1 MYIDLKL
8 KLVNEAS
15 RMIEARGPFAVA
27 LPVTLD
33 AYFEVD
39 QNGEKISKIIA
50 NKIMVGGAGNLVL
63 ESPYTLN
70 NEPVVSYVRG
80 AIVGQIIEGIFQRV
94 LTTHALGTTTAT
106 VLTWMSG
113 E

>member
-1 MYIDLKL
+1 MFIDLKL

-15 RMIEARGPFAVA
+15 RMIDARGPFAIA

-33 AYFEVD
+33 TYFIVA
-39 QNGEKISKIIA
+39 QNGETLSKVIA
-50 NKIMVGGAGNLVL
+50 NKIMVGGAGNLAL

-70 NEPVVSYVRG
+70 NVPVISFIRG
-80 AIVGQIIEGIFQRV
+80 AVAGQIIEGIFQRV
-94 LTTHALGTTTAT
+94 LSVSALGNTTAT
-106 VLTWMSG
+106 NLTWMSG

>member
-15 RMIEARGPFAVA
+15 RMIEARGPSAVA
-27 LPVTLD
+27 LPVSLD
-33 AYFEVD
+33 TFFIVA
-39 QNGEKISKIIA
+39 QNGETLSKVIA

-70 NEPVVSYVRG
+70 NEPVVSFIRG
-80 AIVGQIIEGIFQRV
+80 AIAGQIIEVICQRV

-106 VLTWMSG
+106 NLTWMSG

>member
-1 MYIDLKL
+1 MRIDLKL

-15 RMIEARGPFAVA
+15 HMIEARGPFAVA

-33 AYFEVD
+33 TYFVVA
-39 QNGEKISKIIA
+39 QNGETVSKIIA

-70 NEPVVSYVRG
+70 NEPVVSFIRG
-80 AIVGQIIEGIFQRV
+80 AIAGQIIEGIFQRV
-94 LTTHALGTTTAT
+94 LSVHALGNTTAT
-106 VLTWMSG
+106 NLTWMSG